1 MFCRRSRRSRRRKKI
16 LSNFLRQNEKTE
28 NYNTSKEKINKL
40 KCEIIFIFDIV
51 FFKELQFKN

>member
-1 MFCRRSRRSRRRKKI
+1 MERRECFVAGAAEAAGEKKI

-28 NYNTSKEKINKL
+28 NYNTSKKKINKL

-51 FFKELQFKN
+51 FF